1 MTTLFPQIGNYF
13 PSWETLPQYPGNSL
27 PVNNRVKTKLH
38 NHYKLLNLMNK
49 IQKNLKKANLTIIA
63 IVIVLS
69 AALILL
75 LNLIL

>member
-1 MTTLFPQIGNYF
+1 MD
-13 PSWETLPQYPGNSL
+13 
-27 PVNNRVKTKLH
+27 
-38 NHYKLLNLMNK
+38 K
-49 IQKNLKKANLTIIA
+49 IQKNLKRTNRTIIA

>member
-1 MTTLFPQIGNYF
+1 
-13 PSWETLPQYPGNSL
+13 
-27 PVNNRVKTKLH
+27 LH
-38 NHYKLLNLMNK
+38 KSYKPLNWMDK
-49 IQKNLKKANLTIIA
+49 IQKNLKRTNRTIIA